1 MFKPELIRNKLYAL
15 LLIACTLPVMFLEG
29 DATATVFISMIAVPM
44 FFAKENWILGGYHES
59 QESGQQDIRR
69 RDVRCREK
77 AMDLEI
83 QRQLA
88 EYDRKHLVE
97 IDAMIL
103 WVLHERFGF
112 GPKRLRQY
120 YDSFRACT
128 NELVERYQMD
138 AGDDIWLC
146 TQMLKRI
153 GVDVEQW
160 HKETG

>member
-1 MFKPELIRNKLYAL
+1 MRIKKASGRIF
-15 LLIACTLPVMFLEG
+15 
-29 DATATVFISMIAVPM
+29 
-44 FFAKENWILGGYHES
+44 GGAMSAAEK
-59 QESGQQDIRR
+59 
-69 RDVRCREK
+69 K

-160 HKETG
+160 HKETM

>member
-1 MFKPELIRNKLYAL
+1 MSAAEK
-15 LLIACTLPVMFLEG
+15 
-29 DATATVFISMIAVPM
+29 
-44 FFAKENWILGGYHES
+44 
-59 QESGQQDIRR
+59 
-69 RDVRCREK
+69 K

-120 YDSFRACT
+120 YDNFRACT

-138 AGDDIWLC
+138 AGE
-146 TQMLKRI
+146 I
-153 GVDVEQW
+153 GRASCRERV
-160 HKETG
+160 

>member
-1 MFKPELIRNKLYAL
+1 MRVKKAAGRIF
-15 LLIACTLPVMFLEG
+15 
-29 DATATVFISMIAVPM
+29 
-44 FFAKENWILGGYHES
+44 GGAMSAAEK
-59 QESGQQDIRR
+59 
-69 RDVRCREK
+69 K

-103 WVLHERFGF
+103 WVLHDRFGF

-120 YDSFRACT
+120 YDAFRKGI
-128 NELVERYQMD
+128 NDLVERYQMD
-138 AGDDIWLC
+138 KDDDIWLC

-153 GVDVEQW
+153 GVDVEEW
-160 HKETG
+160 HKESR